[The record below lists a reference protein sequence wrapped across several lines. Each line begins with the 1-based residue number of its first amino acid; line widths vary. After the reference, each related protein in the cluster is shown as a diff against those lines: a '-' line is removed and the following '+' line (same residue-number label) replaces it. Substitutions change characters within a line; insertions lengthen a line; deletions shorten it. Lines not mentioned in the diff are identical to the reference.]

1 MRTHST
7 SEQNYGLFHACS
19 NCGGSCQ
26 GVIVSLM
33 DDEETTRIRGL
44 AEELGLP
51 DAVVDGRLDR
61 VDGHCAFLGEDNLCR
76 IHKRY
81 GLEAKPRVCK
91 QFPLVAIRAEE
102 GLRIGVDPACYSAFS
117 SMGDGPP
124 VASGSLVA
132 TVSTLDE
139 RQLELERKLVQLC
152 EVDGVKLATLA
163 SWLTGEEPS
172 PLGLLPAGLEERL
185 VQRSLDAELA
195 GWVRENP
202 VGRSIRSSLLP
213 VLVYG
218 DQDKPSRWGE
228 LDEDAQFWAV
238 EAIRRVL
245 FLRLAGEIPTVAG
258 TALLLVAGAILCGR
272 AKPSAQE
279 FCPAFAGWIRAIRFR
294 QFWTRFTPDSAAMAG
309 LLRS

>member
-7 SEQNYGLFHACS
+7 SDQNYGLFHGCS
-19 NCGGSCQ
+19 SCGGSCQ

-33 DDEETTRIRGL
+33 DQEESARIEGL
-44 AEELGLP
+44 AVELGVP
-51 DAVVDGRLDR
+51 EAVVEGRLQR
-61 VDGHCAFLGEDNLCR
+61 VDGHCIFLGEDNLCQ
-76 IHKRY
+76 IHRRF

-102 GLRIGVDPACYSAFS
+102 GVRIGVDPACYSAFS
-117 SMGDGPP
+117 SMEDGPP
-124 VASGSLVA
+124 VASGALVA
-132 TVSTLDE
+132 TISTLNE
-139 RQLELERKLVQLC
+139 RELELERKLVQLC

-172 PLGLLPAGLEERL
+172 PLGLLPTGLEERL
-185 VQRSLDAELA
+185 VERSQEAELA
-195 GWVRENP
+195 EWVRENP
-202 VGRSIRSSLLP
+202 VGRAIRSRLLP
-213 VLVYG
+213 VLEHEG
-218 DQDKPSRWGE
+218 PSRWGE
-228 LDEDAQFWAV
+228 LDNDAQFWAV

-245 FLRLAGEIPTVAG
+245 FLRLTGEIPTVAG

-294 QFWTRFTPDSAAMAG
+294 QFWTRFTPDSATMAG
-309 LLRS
+309 LLRN